1 MTLKNL
7 LISISELAIRE
18 KIIYS
23 SMAGTS
29 LYTINPKNIEGY
41 PVLFSSPTGDH
52 LVEQYTTT
60 FNVSLFYFDRLSN
73 GDEND
78 IDIYSAAVEQLKTLI
93 RKIESLEGVLKVEDG
108 YRITNFADTESFDDR
123 LCGAYATINIVT
135 DNKFLCD
142 ED

>member
-7 LISISELAIRE
+7 LINISNLAIRE
-18 KIIYS
+18 KIINS

-29 LYTINPKNIEGY
+29 LYSINPKNIEGY

-52 LVEQYTTT
+52 LVEEYTTT
-60 FNVSLFYFDRLSN
+60 FNITLFYFDRLSN

-78 IDIYSAAVEQLKTLI
+78 IDIYSTAVEQLKSLI
-93 RKIESLEGVLKVEDG
+93 NKIGDIEGVLKVEDG
-108 YRITNFADTESFDDR
+108 YRITNFADTETFDDR
-123 LCGAYATINIVT
+123 LAGAYATIDVVT

-142 ED
+142 EE